1 MSIVGTA
8 AFASPYAVRVRQ
20 SRYAEDGRSR
30 PKRRI
35 AKPARTASH
44 NRTGSLISAFR
55 WPASPN
61 LADTTVLPDRFPG
74 PKSSSPKSAPQLE
87 SCSQNEGKV
96 LSQSDPGNIDVFGE
110 HFEKIASNVET
121 VIQGKRDVI
130 DLILLG
136 LVSEGHVLVEDVPG
150 VGKTQ
155 LAKSLARSVEGAYN
169 RIQFTPDL
177 LPSDVTG
184 ISVWDR
190 EKRAFEFKP
199 GPIFANI
206 VVGDEINRASP
217 KTQSSLLEAMAERQ
231 VTSDGVTREL
241 PLPFMVIATQNPL
254 EHEGTY
260 PLPEAQLD
268 RFMMQVVIGYPGREK
283 ELEMLDTHG
292 IRSTFLDLQP
302 VVRVEEVHE
311 MIAIAREVAV
321 SQSVKNYIVDL
332 VEGTRLHPD
341 VMLGASPRSALF
353 LQALARSRA
362 ASTGR
367 DYVMPDDIK
376 ALAHPVLEHRLAM
389 RPEAQMRGETVTDL
403 IDDVLGRLRVPGTKS
418 RIAT

>member
-1 MSIVGTA
+1 
-8 AFASPYAVRVRQ
+8 
-20 SRYAEDGRSR
+20 
-30 PKRRI
+30 
-35 AKPARTASH
+35 
-44 NRTGSLISAFR
+44 
-55 WPASPN
+55 
-61 LADTTVLPDRFPG
+61 
-74 PKSSSPKSAPQLE
+74 
-87 SCSQNEGKV
+87 
-96 LSQSDPGNIDVFGE
+96 LSQSELGNIGVFGE

-121 VIQGKRDVI
+121 VIQGKRDAI

-155 LAKSLARSVEGAYN
+155 LAKSLARSIEGGFN

-190 EKRAFEFKP
+190 ERRAFEFKP

-268 RFMMQVVIGYPGREK
+268 RFMMRVVIGYPSREK

-292 IRSTFLDLQP
+292 VRSTFLDLQP
-302 VVRVEEVHE
+302 VVRVDEVHT

-321 SQSVKNYIVDL
+321 SRSVKNYIIDL
-332 VEGTRLHPD
+332 VDGTRLHPD

-353 LQALARSRA
+353 LQGLARSRA
-362 ASTGR
+362 ASKGR

-376 ALAHPVLEHRLAM
+376 ALAQPVLEHRLAM
-389 RPEAQMRGETVTDL
+389 RPEAQMRGETVADL
-403 IDDVLGRLRVPGTKS
+403 IDDVLGRIRVPGTTS

>member
-1 MSIVGTA
+1 
-8 AFASPYAVRVRQ
+8 
-20 SRYAEDGRSR
+20 
-30 PKRRI
+30 
-35 AKPARTASH
+35 
-44 NRTGSLISAFR
+44 
-55 WPASPN
+55 
-61 LADTTVLPDRFPG
+61 
-74 PKSSSPKSAPQLE
+74 
-87 SCSQNEGKV
+87 
-96 LSQSDPGNIDVFGE
+96 LSQSDPGNIKVFGE

-155 LAKSLARSVEGAYN
+155 LAKSLARSVEGAFN

-184 ISVWDR
+184 ISIWDR

-260 PLPEAQLD
+260 ALPEAQLD
-268 RFMMQVVIGYPGREK
+268 RFMMQVVIGYPSREK

-321 SQSVKNYIVDL
+321 SQSVKSYIVDL

-341 VMLGASPRSALF
+341 VMLGASPRSTLF

-376 ALAHPVLEHRLAM
+376 ALAHPVLEHRLAL